1 MAPAARGMS
10 IDDVTVII
18 TTSPTPS
25 APGTDLVAAVAR
37 SFRTH
42 CPDLLACPVILVL
55 DTYDTIGAWPRL
67 KKGVV
72 TADGAA
78 QYNVYKQNVKQLVLS
93 EYRRAREE
101 ESSDGGSASEP
112 LVEFVGEAEY
122 GFEGRGNPVGLH
134 ISRTADGLITFIEP
148 SRRLGFGL
156 AVRSAL
162 RIADT
167 PYVWVQQHD
176 WPLSADIPLRSILR
190 AMDEDSPDRPV
201 KYVCLPSTRMRSYAT
216 SNHVVKFPALRT
228 LTAALKGDFAA
239 SDDGD
244 SLPLTPLFFWHDKPH
259 VASRAHYLERVF
271 ATRLAIQRGGF
282 IEDLIGQRARDQMK
296 QGSWAR
302 SFLFGYDSG
311 VMTDVIAS
319 KNFQNFFD
327 TTDTSPIVG
336 AINSTFS
343 GGAVFG
349 ALFGGVIMDKYG
361 RRRTIGVGAL
371 ICTVGA
377 LLQAAAWHLAMM
389 LVGRITAGFAIGLL
403 SMSVPVYQSECA
415 NPKIRGLIV
424 GLAQQMIG
432 VGFIVSTWVGYG
444 SQQMPD
450 SSQFQWRFPLAFQ
463 ALPSALLCIGM
474 LWLPE
479 SPRHLIATDRLEE
492 GMRILRTLHFDGT
505 NEDWIQAEFQEIKM
519 TIDAEKAATAPGW
532 LIMFRVPQWR
542 KRLALGTF
550 VQVFTQ
556 FTGINVIG
564 YYQTVMYESLGFTGN
579 TKLLVAGVYNCCG
592 PIANLIFIVFIAD
605 RFGRRKSLICGVV
618 AITLALICESAIN
631 SQNTN
636 GDKHSLSIVGV
647 AFLFC
652 VTIFFSLSFGPVS
665 WIYMAEIMPYQIR
678 AKGCAFATGIGNWL
692 VSTFWAQVSPIA
704 LKELGW
710 KFYFL
715 FVAWNLV
722 ITLPALVFYFR
733 ETKGLSLEEIDLM
746 FGGSV
751 DDPIESDLKKPAA
764 AVETSA
770 VHDERSVEMR

>member
-1 MAPAARGMS
+1 M
-10 IDDVTVII
+10 
-18 TTSPTPS
+18 
-25 APGTDLVAAVAR
+25 
-37 SFRTH
+37 
-42 CPDLLACPVILVL
+42 
-55 DTYDTIGAWPRL
+55 
-67 KKGVV
+67 
-72 TADGAA
+72 
-78 QYNVYKQNVKQLVLS
+78 
-93 EYRRAREE
+93 
-101 ESSDGGSASEP
+101 
-112 LVEFVGEAEY
+112 
-122 GFEGRGNPVGLH
+122 
-134 ISRTADGLITFIEP
+134 
-148 SRRLGFGL
+148 
-156 AVRSAL
+156 
-162 RIADT
+162 
-167 PYVWVQQHD
+167 
-176 WPLSADIPLRSILR
+176 
-190 AMDEDSPDRPV
+190 
-201 KYVCLPSTRMRSYAT
+201 
-216 SNHVVKFPALRT
+216 
-228 LTAALKGDFAA
+228 
-239 SDDGD
+239 
-244 SLPLTPLFFWHDKPH
+244 
-259 VASRAHYLERVF
+259 
-271 ATRLAIQRGGF
+271 
-282 IEDLIGQRARDQMK
+282 
-296 QGSWAR
+296 
-302 SFLFGYDSG
+302 
-311 VMTDVIAS
+311 
-319 KNFQNFFD
+319 
-327 TTDTSPIVG
+327 
-336 AINSTFS
+336 
-343 GGAVFG
+343 
-349 ALFGGVIMDKYG
+349 
-361 RRRTIGVGAL
+361 
-371 ICTVGA
+371 
-377 LLQAAAWHLAMM
+377 
-389 LVGRITAGFAIGLL
+389 
-403 SMSVPVYQSECA
+403 PVYQSECA

-592 PIANLIFIVFIAD
+592 PIASEFPAALLALSGSLTRLLTGIPDLIFIVFIAD

-715 FVAWNLV
+715 FVGKL
-722 ITLPALVFYFR
+722 I
-733 ETKGLSLEEIDLM
+733 S
-746 FGGSV
+746 
-751 DDPIESDLKKPAA
+751 
-764 AVETSA
+764 
-770 VHDERSVEMR
+770 RSPFHFAEVS